1 MVRLF
6 QRAYNMESPMDT
18 YFQCHFTKLVIK
30 GPLNHVRSHKLL
42 ILEDRKFDIDT
53 RCKMQYICRI
63 DYFHYNYTNI
73 FMSYSVQILYEYCT
87 NTETA
92 MLSNY
97 NERKDL

>member
-42 ILEDRKFDIDT
+42 ILEDTWCNRDQT
-53 RCKMQYICRI
+53 PEQGSR
-63 DYFHYNYTNI
+63 
-73 FMSYSVQILYEYCT
+73 
-87 NTETA
+87 
-92 MLSNY
+92 
-97 NERKDL
+97 